1 MYNMD
6 VLGIKNVD
14 FRRKYGDYFENMDKF
29 SNTPV
34 IRVPFTNICDI
45 MLAIWIS

>member
-6 VLGIKNVD
+6 VLGIKNVG

-45 MLAIWIS
+45 MLSIWIS